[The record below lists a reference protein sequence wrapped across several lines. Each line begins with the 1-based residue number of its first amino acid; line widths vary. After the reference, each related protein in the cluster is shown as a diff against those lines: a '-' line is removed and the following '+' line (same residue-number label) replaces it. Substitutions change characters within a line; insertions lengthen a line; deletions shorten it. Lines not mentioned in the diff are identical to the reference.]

1 MDNPEMTEGAIKNG
15 QSREIGNIGYTRKT
29 KANKIKNTT
38 QYALDTTMRKQN
50 QAYYIY
56 MLYYIKNINSLKYI
70 SFAPFP
76 QALSIAFTHSEGCLT
91 DTATSYTERY
101 GGLNDNTTK
110 SVTEGEY
117 RSNNHVAKYKGQIVY
132 VKRLKRQKIK
142 VDRKLLKEM
151 KMVGIVFL
159 YQFRKVN
166 VFLD

>member
-1 MDNPEMTEGAIKNG
+1 LIAPSVISGLSI
-15 QSREIGNIGYTRKT
+15 
-29 KANKIKNTT
+29 
-38 QYALDTTMRKQN
+38 LDCPFG
-50 QAYYIY
+50 
-56 MLYYIKNINSLKYI
+56 YIKNINSLKYI

-132 VKRLKRQKIK
+132 VKRLKRQKMC
-142 VDRKLLKEM
+142 V
-151 KMVGIVFL
+151 L
-159 YQFRKVN
+159 YQEAKIN
-166 VFLD
+166 HKIEKNMP